1 MLTPTGL
8 RLFIAA
14 EVPDAVRSEA
24 AGLRARWEQRLPGA
38 RWTKPEGIHLTL
50 KFLGGTEEAR
60 LPAVIGVLTACASQQ
75 SGFDLKTGG
84 PGLFGDARRPRV
96 LWIALDGDTSA
107 AGAFA
112 GRIEDAMQ
120 GLGFARE
127 DRPFRPHLTLAR
139 FDVKRGTAIP
149 DDLLRDAKET
159 LSGREVPI
167 RGLVLFQSLLG
178 PGGSQYIPLKTVPFA
193 EGSA

>member
-60 LPAVIGVLTACASQQ
+60 LPAVIGVLTAHFVLPDRARVAI
-75 SGFDLKTGG
+75 KTGAAG
-84 PGLFGDARRPRV
+84 M
-96 LWIALDGDTSA
+96 LDGLGKVA
-107 AGAFA
+107 AA
-112 GRIEDAMQ
+112 
-120 GLGFARE
+120 
-127 DRPFRPHLTLAR
+127 HLTGADAGFLAR
-139 FDVKRGTAIP
+139 HRTI
-149 DDLLRDAKET
+149 
-159 LSGREVPI
+159 S
-167 RGLVLFQSLLG
+167 
-178 PGGSQYIPLKTVPFA
+178 
-193 EGSA
+193 